1 MLYSNTKTVKQ
12 QRLKETIMAKLLTYD
27 QVTHLVDM
35 QDAVDSVEKT
45 FEGFGK
51 GTVLNPT
58 KVTLDLGESG
68 GWPPYEGF
76 FNAMPAYIGYQDNAG
91 IKWVGGLLGHRK
103 QPDCHLSAV

>member
-1 MLYSNTKTVKQ
+1 
-12 QRLKETIMAKLLTYD
+12 MARLLTYD
-27 QVTHLVDM
+27 QVTHLVNM
-35 QDAVDSVEKT
+35 EDAVDSVEKT

-91 IKWVGGLLGHRK
+91 IK
-103 QPDCHLSAV
+103 